1 MDELVSV
8 VITTYNRVNE
18 LKRAIKSVVQQSYK
32 NLEIIVV
39 DDNVD
44 NSMSEKVKLIVEA
57 FNDKRIILK
66 KNKNNLGGALSRNAG
81 IQYSKGSYVAFLDDD
96 DEYLPTKIEKQLKL
110 FKESNDPKLA
120 LVYCYCNG
128 IFNGKITKKYCYN
141 YVGNCLYDAMLL
153 CIAAT
158 SQWMCKKECLVDV
171 GMFSD
176 VPCKQDSTV
185 IIKLLSKGYVIDR
198 VPEVLSLYHEEDIP
212 RISSKNAKKRI
223 TGENLLLDLCRSNY
237 NKLDVVQQKEVEY
250 CFSCVLVYY
259 YFEIGDYDNYK
270 KNINNII
277 RTHMFSKKTL
287 EVEYYMLKKKIKKIV
302 LYLDNLIRKKK

>member
-1 MDELVSV
+1 MIELVSV

-44 NSMSEKVKLIVEA
+44 NSISEKVKSIVEA

-66 KNKNNLGGALSRNAG
+66 KNEKNLGGAISRNVG
-81 IQYSKGSYVAFLDDD
+81 IQASKGNYVAFLDDD

-110 FKESNDPKLA
+110 FKESNNEKLA

-128 IFNGKITKKYCYN
+128 MCNGKITKKYCYD
-141 YVGNCLYDAMLL
+141 YVGNCLYDAMCL

-185 IIKLLSKGYVIDR
+185 IIKLLSKGYDIDR
-198 VPEVLSLYHEEDIP
+198 VPEILSLYHEEDVP

-223 TGENLLLDLCRSNY
+223 IGENLLLNLCRSNY
-237 NKLDVVQQKEVEY
+237 DKIDAIQQKEVEY
-250 CFSCVLVYY
+250 CFSCILVYY
-259 YFEIGDYDNYK
+259 YFEIGDYENYK

-277 RTHMFSKKTL
+277 KTHLFSKKTL
-287 EVEYYMLKKKIKKIV
+287 EVQYYMLKKKIKK
-302 LYLDNLIRKKK
+302 LFLI